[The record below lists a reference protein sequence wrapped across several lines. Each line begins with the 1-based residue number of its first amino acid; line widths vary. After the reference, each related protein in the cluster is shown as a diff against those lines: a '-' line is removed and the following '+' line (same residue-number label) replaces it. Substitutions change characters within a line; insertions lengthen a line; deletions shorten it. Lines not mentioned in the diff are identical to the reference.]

1 MPKCMWK
8 AWKVACLRK
17 TADRS
22 VSWIDH
28 AFEEFEDEKNSDPE
42 SRRLVEQFKDDHAF
56 QEFKDEGEFND
67 DLAFEEF
74 EV

>member
-1 MPKCMWK
+1 MQN

-28 AFEEFEDEKNSDPE
+28 AFEEFEDES
-42 SRRLVEQFKDDHAF
+42 
-56 QEFKDEGEFND
+56 EFND
-67 DLAFEEF
+67 DHAFEEF
-74 EV
+74 EA